1 MRDPFEG
8 AALPAASKQEQPP
21 DALPVSRL
29 DARQIPLAHRFDAW
43 HEGCAPLFDTTC
55 LGDPGRFDV
64 GAICYLVD
72 RLMFTRV
79 HFERMHFSRGT
90 PQLSSGE
97 SDCITVQHY
106 RRGSVTGRLD
116 DGTPLCMAPDR
127 ISIHDYAHAYTG
139 VGETTESFGVIIP
152 RHLLTEH
159 DRIYRHS
166 PMFSWSLDS
175 PRGRLLTS
183 ALAAIWR
190 ELPLATQSD
199 SAAIAS
205 GWSMACW
212 PRSRRQTTIV
222 PVPCH
227 FDSRHKLDSECP
239 QHQFRHDAGSAGS
252 SPTHP
257 EEIGITLLT
266 DAVDLAVRGDDL
278 RFDQV
283 VRGQT
288 EQPGRVAQTATRNEA
303 AERDGRAVAGRHG
316 APGGIEILRQVE
328 DSSAGPGM
336 QSPIRMK
343 PGIIQMGQIEEHCVF
358 LDRKAIETVTTG
370 TDRDAKSF
378 RRRSSKNRRHVGNIR
393 RPDNGKRLAVTRR
406 RIEDPRPFGENPAA
420 AEAERAG
427 DFRLEPGKVSRG
439 LAAALR
445 MGHVRLQGLSK
456 IAALA

>member
-8 AALPAASKQEQPP
+8 TALPAASKQEQTP

-79 HFERMHFSRGT
+79 HFERMHFSRGA

-97 SDCITVQHY
+97 SDCITVQYY

-127 ISIHDYAHAYTG
+127 ISIHDYAHSYTS

-152 RHLLTEH
+152 RHLLTGH
-159 DRIYRHS
+159 DHIYRHS

-175 PRGRLLTS
+175 PRGRLLTD

-205 GWSMACW
+205 GFLGL
-212 PRSRRQTTIV
+212 V
-222 PVPCH
+222 N
-227 FDSRHKLDSECP
+227 
-239 QHQFRHDAGSAGS
+239 G
-252 SPTHP
+252 
-257 EEIGITLLT
+257 LLT
-266 DAVDLAVRGDDL
+266 AEPAPDDRGAVESAAL
-278 RFDQV
+278 RAMQDYL
-283 VRGQT
+283 
-288 EQPGRVAQTATRNEA
+288 
-303 AERDGRAVAGRHG
+303 RANV
-316 APGGIEILRQVE
+316 
-328 DSSAGPGM
+328 
-336 QSPIRMK
+336 
-343 PGIIQMGQIEEHCVF
+343 
-358 LDRKAIETVTTG
+358 
-370 TDRDAKSF
+370 
-378 RRRSSKNRRHVGNIR
+378 R
-393 RPDNGKRLAVTRR
+393 RPDLGVADLCREFHCSRATLYRLFQPFGGVKAYLRGLRLEGAFRELAMARGSSHGQVCAIAERWGFNNQSHFHRTFKRRFDLSPSDVLPPSVEPRVVLDRDRETTYRDEVTRLR
-406 RIEDPRPFGENPAA
+406 GW
-420 AEAERAG
+420 
-427 DFRLEPGKVSRG
+427 LE
-439 LAAALR
+439 
-445 MGHVRLQGLSK
+445 QY
-456 IAALA
+456 